1 MKPMWYQ
8 PSTSSSHTSDT
19 CRLLD
24 TYRIR
29 YNPSRNEQHIL
40 CPFHDDH
47 QPSMSINLTKGVWYC
62 HTCGVGGGLAK
73 LQQRLEEENP
83 NVRQHTPIQHC
94 GTPPNPESLGPLRN
108 PPRKHT
114 RPALSKRHQRRN
126 SPLPP
131 PWIHRQ

>member
-1 MKPMWYQ
+1 MWYQ

-47 QPSMSINLTKGVWYC
+47 QPSMSINLDKGVWYC
-62 HTCGVGGGLAK
+62 HTCGVGGGLAQ
-73 LQQRLEEENP
+73 LQQRLEERNP
-83 NVRQHTPIQHC
+83 NVRQHTPIQYC
-94 GTPPNPESLGPLRN
+94 GAPPNPESLSPLRN

-114 RPALSKRHQRRN
+114 RPALGKRHQRRN